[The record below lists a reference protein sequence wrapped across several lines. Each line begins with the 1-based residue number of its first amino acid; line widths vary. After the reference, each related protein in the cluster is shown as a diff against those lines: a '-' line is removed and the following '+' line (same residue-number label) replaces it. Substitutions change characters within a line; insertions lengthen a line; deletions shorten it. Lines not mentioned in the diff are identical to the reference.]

1 MEREERDKKTERD
14 RKKETERERQRE
26 RRGLYPHYSTS
37 LSLTTLYTSILKMDT
52 VMTTDCI
59 SRA

>member
-1 MEREERDKKTERD
+1 MEREGEREMEREERD
-14 RKKETERERQRE
+14 RKRETERERM
-26 RRGLYPHYSTS
+26 GLYPHYSTS
-37 LSLTTLYTSILKMDT
+37 LSLTALYTSILKMDT